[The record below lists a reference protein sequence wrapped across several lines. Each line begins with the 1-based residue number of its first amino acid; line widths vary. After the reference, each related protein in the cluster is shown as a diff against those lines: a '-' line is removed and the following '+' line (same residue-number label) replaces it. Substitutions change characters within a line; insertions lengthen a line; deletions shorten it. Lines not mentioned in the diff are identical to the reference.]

1 MQRKGMREL
10 RKNSRQGVSLVIV
23 LCVSAFFVAF
33 AAAILY
39 TAGLLTSQST
49 GRLKE
54 ERSYLLA
61 QSFAEALDKELSD
74 KDTSFFEFVNRFLDG
89 NQYAED
95 TLRRTEEAIAEA
107 LNEVKQSRSHF
118 RSVTSAVNRST
129 EQIVPDLDEE

>member
-54 ERSYLLA
+54 ERYSPKYCSLF
-61 QSFAEALDKELSD
+61 SGK
-74 KDTSFFEFVNRFLDG
+74 N
-89 NQYAED
+89 
-95 TLRRTEEAIAEA
+95 
-107 LNEVKQSRSHF
+107 
-118 RSVTSAVNRST
+118 
-129 EQIVPDLDEE
+129 P

>member
-61 QSFAEALDKELSD
+61 QSRQRPHKIQLSGMISARPSFTMMAL
-74 KDTSFFEFVNRFLDG
+74 TSQF
-89 NQYAED
+89 
-95 TLRRTEEAIAEA
+95 RTH
-107 LNEVKQSRSHF
+107 L
-118 RSVTSAVNRST
+118 
-129 EQIVPDLDEE
+129 

>member
-74 KDTSFFEFVNRFLDG
+74 PDASFFEFVNRFPGRKPVRGGYPLFL
-89 NQYAED
+89 YAGGHG
-95 TLRRTEEAIAEA
+95 
-107 LNEVKQSRSHF
+107 S
-118 RSVTSAVNRST
+118 
-129 EQIVPDLDEE
+129 